1 MHLDSAHAL
10 YDVFILSCAEA
21 QRRAAAFGRA
31 FTGHIAKLRTS
42 PHAYGELGLADLFE
56 MREECLREFGF
67 VDVYRRASSLGHWS
81 NVVLALAVVAV
92 HVVYTGEDLGTCWLP
107 EVIFTPQA

>member
-1 MHLDSAHAL
+1 MAL
-10 YDVFILSCAEA
+10 PDFCRTGSRSRQQATHDGSFAYPPPDAEA

-31 FTGHIAKLRTS
+31 FTGHITKLRAT

-67 VDVYRRASSLGHWS
+67 EDVYRHG
-81 NVVLALAVVAV
+81 
-92 HVVYTGEDLGTCWLP
+92 G
-107 EVIFTPQA
+107 

>member
-1 MHLDSAHAL
+1 MMPPKHDRLH
-10 YDVFILSCAEA
+10 AEA

-31 FTGHIAKLRTS
+31 FTGHISKLRAT

-67 VDVYRRASSLGHWS
+67 DDVYRRGFQPFSG
-81 NVVLALAVVAV
+81 
-92 HVVYTGEDLGTCWLP
+92 P
-107 EVIFTPQA
+107 

>member
-1 MHLDSAHAL
+1 LTGLGSP
-10 YDVFILSCAEA
+10 AEA

-67 VDVYRRASSLGHWS
+67 EDVYRCGA
-81 NVVLALAVVAV
+81 
-92 HVVYTGEDLGTCWLP
+92 
-107 EVIFTPQA
+107 I